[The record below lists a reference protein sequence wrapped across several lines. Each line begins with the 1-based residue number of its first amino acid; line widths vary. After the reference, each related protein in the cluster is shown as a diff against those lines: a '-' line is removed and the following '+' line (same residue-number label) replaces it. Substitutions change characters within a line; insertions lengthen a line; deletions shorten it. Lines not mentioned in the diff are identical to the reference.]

1 MSIIKRIL
9 APSVVCAAVA
19 CAMVAFAQDD
29 LDNLLKDLESDGNK
43 PAAETAPAAESAPAP
58 ARPRIKRDRVSR
70 KHRIFL

>member
-29 LDNLLKDLESDGNK
+29 LDNLLKDLESDGKK
-43 PAAETAPAAESAPAP
+43 PAAETAPAAPAAAEPVAAPAATESA
-58 ARPRIKRDRVSR
+58 DRKSVV
-70 KHRIFL
+70 